1 MYADAAGARICYD
14 ASGEGEPV
22 VMIAGFGAC
31 RGYWSRAPSALPG
44 YRIVSMDNRGVGDT
58 EYSGRFSMEDMADDV
73 VAVMDSEGIGK
84 AHVVGW
90 SMGSLIA
97 RSLAIRYPDRLADL
111 TLIGT
116 YLERPARSEYVL
128 DGMVRMVADGEASMK
143 AFYSVVNAF
152 CFSERVFRRFAEK
165 GHPVPLPKE
174 DQDVGG
180 LMDQL
185 VAIAEY
191 DERRTDTDIRVPTLV
206 IHGSEDIMVP
216 PSEGRRIADMIEG
229 SRFLLLDGEGHGIS
243 PDVYARQLIGFMR
256 EHPIGG

>member
-1 MYADAAGARICYD
+1 MYADATGARIRYD
-14 ASGEGEPV
+14 SSGEGEPV

-31 RGYWSRAPSALPG
+31 GGYWSRAPSALPG
-44 YRIVSMDNRGVGDT
+44 YRIVSMDNRGVGGT
-58 EYSGRFSMEDMADDV
+58 EYSGGFSMEDMADDV
-73 VAVMDSEGIGK
+73 VAVMDSEGIEK

-97 RSLAIRYPDRLADL
+97 RNLASRHPDRLADL

-174 DQDVGG
+174 GQDVEG

-185 VAIAEY
+185 TAIAEY
-191 DERRTDTDIRVPTLV
+191 DARKADTDIRVPALV

-216 PSEGRRIADMIEG
+216 PSEGRRMADLIG
-229 SRFLLLDGEGHGIS
+229 GRFLLLDGEGHGIS
-243 PDVYARQLIGFMR
+243 PDVYSRQLMGFMK
-256 EHPIGG
+256 EHPVGG